1 MGSSIN
7 SLMETLELT
16 DALNISKSYGK
27 KVSTAQQSCDNL
39 GKKKKD
45 QETVLLA

>member
-39 GKKKKD
+39 GKKKD